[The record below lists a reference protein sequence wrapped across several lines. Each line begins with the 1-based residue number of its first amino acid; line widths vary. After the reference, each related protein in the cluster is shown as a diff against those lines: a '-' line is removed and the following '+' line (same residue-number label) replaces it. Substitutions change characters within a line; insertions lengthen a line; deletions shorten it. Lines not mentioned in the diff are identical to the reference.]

1 MLSSITPL
9 GERGRN
15 NKWWLTVSAFV
26 VASLSGGAAVGAVA
40 GAVGSFGDFSV
51 ATRLFAGAVAAAIA
65 LAFELR
71 VAGLRLPTTRRQVNE
86 NWLQRYRGWV
96 YGLGFGFQL
105 GTGFLTIMTTAATPL
120 TFVFAALSG
129 SPLTGLVV
137 GVAFGLARGLM
148 VLPARRIRDTD
159 GLVELHRRI
168 AASAGTGAKA
178 TTGLIAAA
186 GVACVIAAVA

>member
-15 NKWWLTVSAFV
+15 NKWWVTSSAFV
-26 VASLSGGAAVGAVA
+26 IGSVAAGAAVGAVA
-40 GAVGSFGDFSV
+40 GAVGSLGNFSV
-51 ATRLFAGAVAAAIA
+51 ATTLVVGAVAAAVA
-65 LAFELR
+65 LAVELR
-71 VAGLRLPTTRRQVNE
+71 VAGLRLPSTRRQVNE

-105 GTGFLTIMTTAATPL
+105 GTGFLTIMTTAAVPL

-129 SPLTGLVV
+129 SPLTGMCA
-137 GVAFGLARGLM
+137 GGAFGLTRGLM
-148 VLPARRIRDTD
+148 VLPARRIRDTQ
-159 GLVELHRRI
+159 GLVALHRLI
-168 AASAGTGAKA
+168 ASSAGAAAKA

-186 GVACVIAAVA
+186 GVACVVAAVT

>member
-15 NKWWLTVSAFV
+15 NRWWLTVSAFV
-26 VASLSGGAAVGAVA
+26 VASLAGGVAVGAVA
-40 GAVGSFGDFSV
+40 GALGSLGGFSV
-51 ATRLFAGAVAAAIA
+51 GTALLIGAGAAAIA
-65 LAFELR
+65 LALELR

-105 GTGFLTIMTTAATPL
+105 GTGFLTIMTTAAVPL

-129 SPLTGLVV
+129 SPPTGIAV
-137 GVAFGLARGLM
+137 GGAFGLARGLM

-159 GLVELHRRI
+159 GLVALHRRI
-168 AASAGTGAKA
+168 AVSAGAAAKA